1 MDIPQPTQNLA
12 LIIGASGIDVI
23 GVPDGSPEART
34 TTPGRIRIFYGGIA
48 RNVAENLAHLGQP
61 VSLITAVGEDALGM
75 DILEHLRK
83 AGVDISGCVRC
94 DACNTGV
101 YLAILSDNGERTIAL
116 ADRRNV
122 DQVSPESINRQSK
135 TFQQAGMVFL
145 DANLSPETIRAVM
158 KLARKFKVPVC
169 ADPASTSLA
178 TRLIPFLPQIEIITP
193 NAQEAAALL
202 GWPNDPLD
210 LPQTMLA
217 ARSLLDMGVK
227 TALITMG
234 EKGVC
239 YSSAETN
246 GHIPSILTNV
256 VDPTGAGDSLTSVVI
271 YAYLNG
277 ISVDDGIRLGVS
289 AASLTLREY
298 GPINPNLSLETIYE
312 NLVI

>member
-1 MDIPQPTQNLA
+1 MDIPQPTQNMA

-34 TTPGRIRIFYGGIA
+34 TTPGRIQIFYGGIA

-83 AGVDISGCVRC
+83 EGVDISGCIRC

-101 YLAILSDNGERTIAL
+101 YLAILGPNGERTFAL

-122 DQVSPESINRQSK
+122 DQLSPTIINRQSEK
-135 TFQQAGMVFL
+135 FQIAGMVFL
-145 DANLSPETIRAVM
+145 DANLSPETIKAVM
-158 KLARKFKVPVC
+158 KQARKYKVPVC
-169 ADPASTSLA
+169 ADPASTTLA
-178 TRLIPFLPQIEIITP
+178 ARLIPFLSQIEMITP

-202 GWPNDPLD
+202 GWPDDPLD
-210 LPQTMLA
+210 LSQTMLA
-217 ARSLLDMGVK
+217 ARSLVDKGVK

-239 YSSAETN
+239 YASAETN

-256 VDPTGAGDSLTSVVI
+256 VDPTGASDSLTSVVI

-277 ISVDDGIRLGVS
+277 ISIDDGIRLGVS

-298 GPINPNLSLETIYE
+298 GPINPNLSIETIYE

>member
-1 MDIPQPTQNLA
+1 MDNPQPDRNLA

-23 GVPDGSPEART
+23 GVPDTSLDSTT
-34 TTPGRIRIFYGGIA
+34 TTPARIRVFYGGVA

-75 DILEHLRK
+75 DILEHLQK
-83 AGVDISGCVRC
+83 EGVDVAGCLRC

-101 YLAILSDNGERTIAL
+101 YLAILSKEGERSLAM

-122 DQVSPESINRQSK
+122 DQLIPAFIELQSNA
-135 TFQQAGMVFL
+135 FQKAGILFL
-145 DANLSPETIRAVM
+145 DANLSPPAIRTVM
-158 KLARKFKVPVC
+158 KLAHKFKVPVC
-169 ADPASTSLA
+169 ADPASISLA
-178 TRLIPFLPQIEIITP
+178 SRLIPYLSQLEMITP
-193 NAQEAAALL
+193 NAQEAAALV
-202 GWPNDPLD
+202 GWSDEVLD
-210 LPQTMLA
+210 LPKTMVA
-217 ARSLLDMGVK
+217 ARRLVELGVK

-239 YSSAETN
+239 YASAETN

-277 ISVDDGIRLGVS
+277 ISIDDGIRLGVS

-298 GPINPNLSLETIYE
+298 GPINPNLSMETIYE